1 MDSEKALLARV
12 QRFEEEALAEVYD
25 CYSDDLYR
33 YAWRL
38 LGDECLAEECVAE
51 TFSRFLH
58 AVRRGVGPQ
67 RYIRA
72 YLYRVAHNWITD
84 SYRRGPPPW
93 LPLDPEMEAED
104 GQGPHDLVE
113 EAFERQQVLAAL
125 RRLTPEQRQVIILR
139 YLHEWTHEEIAHSLQ
154 KRVGAV
160 KALQHRALNA
170 LRRALHMDEGSV
182 NESELGSQ
190 NE

>member
-12 QRFEEEALAEVYD
+12 QRFEEGALAEVYD

-38 LGDECLAEECVAE
+38 LGDKNQAEDCVAD
-51 TFSRFLH
+51 TFSRLLH
-58 AVRRGVGPQ
+58 AVRSGKGPQ
-67 RYIRA
+67 RYLRA
-72 YLYRVAHNWITD
+72 YLYRTAHNWITD

-93 LPLDPEMEAED
+93 LTLDPEMDAGE
-104 GQGPHDLVE
+104 GQSPHDVME
-113 EAFERQQVLAAL
+113 EALERQEVRAAL
-125 RRLTPEQRQVIILR
+125 MRLTPEQRQVIVLR
-139 YLHEWTHEEIAHSLQ
+139 YLHEWTHEEIAYSLE

-170 LRRALHMDEGSV
+170 LRRALRVDEGSA

>member
-1 MDSEKALLARV
+1 MDSDKALLVRV
-12 QRFEEEALAEVYD
+12 QRFEEQALTEVYD
-25 CYSDDLYR
+25 RYSDDLYR

-58 AVRRGVGPQ
+58 AVQRGKGPQ
-67 RYIRA
+67 RYLRA
-72 YLYRVAHNWITD
+72 YLYRIAHNWITD

-93 LPLDPEMEAED
+93 LPLEADMMADED
-104 GQGPHDLVE
+104 HSPHELVE
-113 EAFERQQVLAAL
+113 DALERQEVRTAL
-125 RRLTPEQRQVIILR
+125 RYLTPEQRQVIVLR
-139 YLHEWTHEEIAHSLQ
+139 YLHEWTHEEIAHSLEKQ
-154 KRVGAV
+154 VGAV

-170 LRRALHMDEGSV
+170 LRRAMRMDEESV

>member
-1 MDSEKALLARV
+1 MDSDKALLARV
-12 QRFEEEALAEVYD
+12 QRFEEQALAEVYD
-25 CYSDDLYR
+25 CYSEDLYR

-58 AVRRGVGPQ
+58 AIRRGKGPQ
-67 RYIRA
+67 RYLRA
-72 YLYRVAHNWITD
+72 YLYRTAHNWITD
-84 SYRRGPPPW
+84 SYRRGPAPW
-93 LPLDPEMEAED
+93 LPLDPEMKAED
-104 GQGPHDLVE
+104 SQAPPDLVE
-113 EAFERQQVLAAL
+113 EALERQEVRAAL
-125 RRLTPEQRQVIILR
+125 GCLTPEQRQVIVLR
-139 YLHEWTHEEIAHSLQ
+139 YLHEWTHEEIANSLEKQ
-154 KRVGAV
+154 VGAV

-170 LRRALHMDEGSV
+170 LRRALHMDEGSA